1 MVDIEI
7 NKDNYQKEIVEN
19 PKPTVV
25 DFWGPQCARCLELM
39 PVIEEIAQSKKDAM
53 RLVKIDATKNRRL
66 CMGLKLM
73 RLPAFLFYRGGKEF
87 GRISGDELTETD
99 LRAAVDK
106 LLSGQGAL

>member
-1 MVDIEI
+1 MEIEI

-19 PKPTVV
+19 PMPTVV
-25 DFWGPQCARCLELM
+25 DVWGPQCARCLELM
-39 PVIEEIAQSKKDAM
+39 PVIEEIAVSMKDAL
-53 RLVKIDATKNRRL
+53 RVVKIDATKNRRL

-73 RLPAFLFYRGGKEF
+73 RLPAFLFYRDGKEV

-99 LRAAVDK
+99 VRAAVDK

>member
-7 NKDNYQKEIVEN
+7 NKDNYQKEIIEN

-39 PVIEEIAQSKKDAM
+39 PVMEEIALSNKDSM

-73 RLPAFLFYRGGKEF
+73 RLPAFLFYRDGKEV

-99 LRAAVDK
+99 LQEAVDS
-106 LLSGQGAL
+106 LLSGQGAI